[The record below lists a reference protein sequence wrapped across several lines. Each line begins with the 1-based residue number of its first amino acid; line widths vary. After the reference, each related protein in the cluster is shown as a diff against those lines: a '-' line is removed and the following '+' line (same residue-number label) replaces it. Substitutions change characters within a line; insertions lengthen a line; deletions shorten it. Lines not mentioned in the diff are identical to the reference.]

1 MGVDGVAS
9 HAMTYS
15 ALPEPMLAR
24 TTYDLRDET
33 AVSNYLERES
43 LFEIVQASESP
54 PPLVGEQIHE
64 RVSVSIDAL
73 WH

>member
-1 MGVDGVAS
+1 MG
-9 HAMTYS
+9 
-15 ALPEPMLAR
+15 R

-64 RVSVSIDAL
+64 RVSVSVDAL